1 MNRALVVGI
10 GDYGRL
16 MQDLPGCANDRAGW
30 SQALRGALGLGG
42 TELRV
47 RADAQATKL
56 TLLNDLAWLLDNV
69 SPGDQ
74 RVFFFAGHGA
84 RLRRRDPVT
93 GIADDVIDETIVAYP
108 GTSGDY
114 EGFMLF
120 DADLAAMIDQS
131 GFPSSARLTLV
142 MDSCHS
148 GGMMR
153 RLIVGEPLD
162 VPLPRCLMIEEE
174 EKALSRAWLAQPTV
188 RSFGSLDRAQTQV
201 QRVILAAARAEQPA
215 WDDRMPNGLRHGVF
229 SYHALNALAAQPAIS
244 FSDMVATIAPLIAAR
259 FPQVPTLLGDSSRF
273 SNRMF
278 N

>member
-16 MQDLPGCANDRAGW
+16 MQPLPGCANDRQGW
-30 SQALRGALGLGG
+30 SELLRGALGATGDA
-42 TELRV
+42 LRV

-56 TLLNDLAWLLDNV
+56 TLLNDLAWLLDDV
-69 SPGDQ
+69 RPGDQ

-93 GIADDVIDETIVAYP
+93 GIADDVIDETIVAHP
-108 GTSGDY
+108 GASGDY
-114 EGFMLF
+114 ESFMLF

-131 GFPSSARLTLV
+131 GFPPSARLTLI

-153 RLIVGEPLD
+153 KILMEDAD
-162 VPLPRCLMIEEE
+162 VPLPRCLMIPEEDE
-174 EKALSRAWLAQPTV
+174 SPSRAPAAEPTV
-188 RSFGSLDRAQTQV
+188 RSFGSLARAQVQV

-244 FSDMVATIAPLIAAR
+244 FSDMVATVAPQIAAR

>member
-16 MQDLPGCANDRAGW
+16 MQPLPGCANDRSGW
-30 SQALRGALGLGG
+30 SELLRGALGLGG
-42 TELRV
+42 GELRV
-47 RADAQATKL
+47 RADAEATKL
-56 TLLNDLAWLLDNV
+56 TLLNDLAWLLDSV

-93 GIADDVIDETIVAYP
+93 GIADDVIDETIVAHP
-108 GTSGDY
+108 GASGDH
-114 EGFMLF
+114 ESFMLF

-131 GFPSSARLTLV
+131 GFPQSARLTLIL
-142 MDSCHS
+142 DSCHS

-153 RLIVGEPLD
+153 KILLDGED
-162 VPLPRCLMIEEE
+162 MPLPRCLIIPEEE
-174 EKALSRAWLAQPTV
+174 VALSRSWLAQPTV
-188 RSFGSLDRAQTQV
+188 RAFGSLDRAQTQV

-244 FSDMVATIAPLIAAR
+244 FRELVDTVAPQIAAR

-273 SNRMF
+273 PNRMF